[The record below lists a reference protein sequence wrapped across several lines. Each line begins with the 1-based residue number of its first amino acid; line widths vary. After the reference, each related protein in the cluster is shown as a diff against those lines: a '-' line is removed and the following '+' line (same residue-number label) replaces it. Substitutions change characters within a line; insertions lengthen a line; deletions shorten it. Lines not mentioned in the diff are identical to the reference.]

1 MGKGT
6 YNINETCWETYKVSK
21 LSKLLNLVHY
31 NMQDSL
37 RVLVKNS
44 LVSLTKVV
52 MDACHN
58 VLMCPQD
65 FVWGN
70 DLITSHY
77 KYDKMHLHNFLFS
90 FSHFLDFVIMNE
102 I

>member
-90 FSHFLDFVIMNE
+90 FSNFWTL
-102 I
+102 